1 MERKFQYV
9 WWGILGILVALAF
22 WKFILPNN
30 STLILEKGEESREIV
45 VYVSGAVE
53 KPGLVSLPVDARLN
67 DALEEVRPLPE
78 ANIELINPAER
89 LKDGQKIIVPYKPM
103 PQPIAMAPEQGQGQ
117 VVQGQVAQGQVAQG
131 QVVQGQVVQG
141 QVVQGQG
148 LLGQSGA
155 GGGEIAV
162 QPYPTSS
169 NLININTADAKQ
181 LQELPGIGPVLAERI
196 IQYRMENGY
205 FSRPEDLKRVSG
217 IGEKT
222 FEKMASMVTVGP

>member
-222 FEKMASMVTVGP
+222 FEKMAFQLCIIS